1 MIKSPQLRLKKAGR
15 RCFSHCRPAK
25 TDEPV
30 GNRTQNPRLKRP
42 LLCQLSYG
50 PNDPEY
56 STTGKKWANWKLET
70 GYWKLE
76 DRDSAYLPPLLIAG
90 F

>member
-1 MIKSPQLRLKKAGR
+1 MALILVGNNKRGARHIGLTPL
-15 RCFSHCRPAK
+15 H
-25 TDEPV
+25 EPV

-50 PNDPEY
+50 PNAPKY
-56 STTGKKWANWKLET
+56 SIAGMKWANWKLET

-76 DRDSAYLPPLLIAG
+76 DRDSDHLPPLLVAS